1 MGWSEQRQYPRLG
14 LGLPVT
20 LLFLGGQFGGQA
32 RNGQVEAE
40 LQDISRGGCF
50 FKSNLEMAI
59 DKRISVVLSATG
71 GKTCQASGRVVRTVA
86 YKGFAV
92 LFDETDTSALD
103 ELLRDLTPLPQ
114 ESRAALLSTVL
125 RPEIQIYDQ
134 GGNPERVPKP
144 SREGLRRAEPGS
156 VHAIGGPPSRRWR
169 GGLRCRRR
177 SASRRG
183 GRPRRSRSRSSRS

>member
-1 MGWSEQRQYPRLG
+1 MLARMGWSEQRQYPRLG

-20 LLFLGGQFGGQA
+20 LLFLGGQA

-114 ESRAALLSTVL
+114 EGRAALLSTVL
-125 RPEIQIYDQ
+125 RPEIQIY
-134 GGNPERVPKP
+134 
-144 SREGLRRAEPGS
+144 
-156 VHAIGGPPSRRWR
+156 
-169 GGLRCRRR
+169 
-177 SASRRG
+177 
-183 GRPRRSRSRSSRS
+183 

>member
-1 MGWSEQRQYPRLG
+1 MLGRMGWSEQRQYPRLG

-20 LLFLGGQFGGQA
+20 LLFLGGQSGGGQSGGGT

-50 FKSNLEMAI
+50 FKSNLEMAM
-59 DKRISVVLSATG
+59 DRRISVVLSATG
-71 GKTCQASGRVVRTVA
+71 GKTCQASGRVVRTLA

-92 LFDETDTSALD
+92 LFDEADTTALD

-125 RPEIQIYDQ
+125 RPEIQIY
-134 GGNPERVPKP
+134 
-144 SREGLRRAEPGS
+144 
-156 VHAIGGPPSRRWR
+156 
-169 GGLRCRRR
+169 
-177 SASRRG
+177 
-183 GRPRRSRSRSSRS
+183 

>member
-1 MGWSEQRQYPRLG
+1 MLPRMGRSEQRQYPRLG

-20 LLFLGGQFGGQA
+20 LLFLGGHS

-50 FKSNLEMAI
+50 FKSNIEMAI

-92 LFDETDTSALD
+92 LFDETDTSSLD

-114 ESRAALLSTVL
+114 ESRAALLSNVL
-125 RPEIQIYDQ
+125 RPEIQIY
-134 GGNPERVPKP
+134 
-144 SREGLRRAEPGS
+144 
-156 VHAIGGPPSRRWR
+156 
-169 GGLRCRRR
+169 
-177 SASRRG
+177 
-183 GRPRRSRSRSSRS
+183 

>member
-1 MGWSEQRQYPRLG
+1 MLPRMGRSEQRQYPRLG

-20 LLFLGGQFGGQA
+20 LLFLGGQS

-50 FKSNLEMAI
+50 FKSNLEMAL

-92 LFDETDTSALD
+92 LFDETDTSSLD
-103 ELLRDLTPLPQ
+103 ELLRDLSPLPQ
-114 ESRAALLSTVL
+114 ESRAALLSNVL
-125 RPEIQIYDQ
+125 RPEIQIY
-134 GGNPERVPKP
+134 
-144 SREGLRRAEPGS
+144 
-156 VHAIGGPPSRRWR
+156 
-169 GGLRCRRR
+169 
-177 SASRRG
+177 
-183 GRPRRSRSRSSRS
+183 

>member
-1 MGWSEQRQYPRLG
+1 MLPRMGWSEQRQYPRLG

-20 LLFLGGQFGGQA
+20 LLFLGGQS
-32 RNGQVEAE
+32 RNGQVAAE

-50 FKSNLEMAI
+50 FKSNLEMAL

-92 LFDETDTSALD
+92 LFDETDTSSLD

-125 RPEIQIYDQ
+125 RPEIQIY
-134 GGNPERVPKP
+134 
-144 SREGLRRAEPGS
+144 
-156 VHAIGGPPSRRWR
+156 
-169 GGLRCRRR
+169 
-177 SASRRG
+177 
-183 GRPRRSRSRSSRS
+183 